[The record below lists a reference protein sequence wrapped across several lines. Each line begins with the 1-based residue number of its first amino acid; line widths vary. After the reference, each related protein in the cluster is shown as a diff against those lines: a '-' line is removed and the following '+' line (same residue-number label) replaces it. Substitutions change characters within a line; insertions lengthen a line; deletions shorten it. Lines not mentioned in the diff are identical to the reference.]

1 MRKRIL
7 IDKVESILKKE
18 GFNNDDYI
26 ISLQGPTVI
35 LSQSGNE
42 KINEEIKNKI
52 KDLVLVI

>member
-7 IDKVESILKKE
+7 IDQVESILKKE

-35 LSQSGNE
+35 LSQSGND
-42 KINEEIKNKI
+42 KINEDIKNKI
-52 KDLVLVI
+52 KELIEVI

>member
-7 IDKVESILKKE
+7 IDQVESILKKE
-18 GFNNDDYI
+18 GFNNNDYI

-42 KINEEIKNKI
+42 KITEDIKNKI
-52 KDLVLVI
+52 KELVLVI

>member
-7 IDKVESILKKE
+7 IDQVESILKKE

-35 LSQSGNE
+35 LSQSGND
-42 KINEEIKNKI
+42 KINEDIKNKI
-52 KDLVLVI
+52 KELVEVI